1 MSCAVFATRSM
12 LYYRHAYYSDKLRYI
27 MHFYLKYRSWP
38 KSIPFLSFFTLI
50 FKNYLYQIYLRCAII
65 IPENNH
71 TPTMGVLIWT
81 STHLEFSDCFFRE
94 FIWEILSALPFPLSE
109 ISKTIPSLEDVVV
122 LCNKKI
128 IEYLLHIKYWHLPK
142 YVYLNFF
149 LLCDAVYFK
158 H

>member
-1 MSCAVFATRSM
+1 MHFVMCCVCYKVYAVLQTCI
-12 LYYRHAYYSDKLRYI
+12 LLRWYI

-94 FIWEILSALPFPLSE
+94 FIWEILTALPFPLSE

-122 LCNKKI
+122 LCNKK
-128 IEYLLHIKYWHLPK
+128 KYWISTA
-142 YVYLNFF
+142 Y
-149 LLCDAVYFK
+149 
-158 H
+158 